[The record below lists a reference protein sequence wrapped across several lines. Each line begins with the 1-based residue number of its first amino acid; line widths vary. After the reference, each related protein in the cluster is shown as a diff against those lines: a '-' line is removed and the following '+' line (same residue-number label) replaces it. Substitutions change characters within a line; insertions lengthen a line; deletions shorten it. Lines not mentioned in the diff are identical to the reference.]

1 MDGFAPMR
9 DTIRK
14 IAIKTGEWAGI
25 PMPMEG
31 CRLIVTPKH
40 PHAKALMEIC
50 DDANDLNTKVEPDP
64 ELDGVQIRN
73 EFWSV
78 RWRQNVTV
86 YQLASGKIGFVRQG
100 SPNQVKL
107 ALETLG
113 ASDAWGIEQEARA
126 VNTLGEMISHRQFKQ
141 YMLTGTFL
149 EKSKR
154 AEVHYLFRRLRPTVA
169 IGTARD
175 GSMGVLAALCMHP
188 IAYYEGSWAGAMCPT
203 DDVIAHLAFMRG
215 DEHGFWKKS
224 NQHAA
229 FMPQAGIVA

>member
-9 DTIRK
+9 DIIRE
-14 IAIKTGEWAGI
+14 IAVKTGEWAGI

-31 CRLIVTPKH
+31 CRLVVTPKH
-40 PHAKALMEIC
+40 PHAEELMKIGGGK
-50 DDANDLNTKVEPDP
+50 DLDITAVEPDP

-73 EFWSV
+73 EFWSW
-78 RWRQNVTV
+78 RWRQMVTV

-100 SPNQVKL
+100 SPNQVAL

-126 VNTLGEMISHRQFKQ
+126 VNTLGGMISHRQFKQ

-154 AEVHYLFRRLRPTVA
+154 ANVHYLFRRLRPTIA
-169 IGTARD
+169 IGTAKD
-175 GSMGVLAALCMHP
+175 GSMAALAALCMHP

-203 DDVIAHLAFMRG
+203 DDVIAHLALMRG

-224 NQHAA
+224 NQHPA